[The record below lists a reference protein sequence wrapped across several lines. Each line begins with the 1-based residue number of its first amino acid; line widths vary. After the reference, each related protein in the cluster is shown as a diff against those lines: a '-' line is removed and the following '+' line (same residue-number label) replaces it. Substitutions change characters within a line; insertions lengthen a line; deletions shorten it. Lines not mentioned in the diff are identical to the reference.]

1 MSAKTVALTLVSFL
15 FAGALF
21 ARAAGLSAREHLLV
35 DYANA
40 HRNEAETLLGRL
52 VEINSGTENLA
63 GVRRV
68 GKVLET
74 EFRALGFATRWV
86 DGRTFGRA
94 GHLIAE
100 RAGHGAA
107 TKALL
112 IGHLDTV
119 FSSDSPFQHFE
130 RLPGNRVRGPGV
142 IDMKGGDVVMLY
154 ALKALEA
161 AGELDRLHVIVVL
174 SGDEEDAGDPVEL
187 ARRDLVDAG
196 KGASFALGFEDG
208 DGDPTTAVI
217 ARRGSTSWRLT
228 IAGNPAHSSQI
239 FQPEVGAG
247 AIFEA
252 SRILDG
258 FYQCLS
264 VVPDLTFS
272 PGVMVGGT
280 DVDLNSDGTR
290 GSAFGKSNVVAG
302 KAIVVGDLRA
312 LSPEQLENAEGT
324 MQAVVSDH
332 LPETNAVLSFFERYP
347 PMAPTE
353 GNRRLLRRL
362 DEVSRDLGLG
372 PVTAV
377 NPRNA
382 GAADVSFIASEVPMV
397 LDGLGL
403 MGSGGHTDQE
413 TADLSTLPTQTAK
426 AAVLLDRMARRSGA
440 GRKQDGEE

>member
-1 MSAKTVALTLVSFL
+1 MSAKAVVLTWVLSFL
-15 FAGALF
+15 CAAPF
-21 ARAAGLSAREHLLV
+21 ARAAELSATERMLVEYSDARREEAVALL
-35 DYANA
+35 
-40 HRNEAETLLGRL
+40 RRL
-52 VEINSGTENLA
+52 VEINSGTQNFS

-68 GKVLET
+68 GKILEA
-74 EFRALGFATRWV
+74 EFRSLGFATRWV
-86 DGRTFGRA
+86 DGSSFNRA

-100 RAGHGAA
+100 RAGRNAA
-107 TKALL
+107 LKVLL

-130 RLPGNRVRGPGV
+130 RLSGNHARGPGV

-161 AGELDRLHVIVVL
+161 AGELDRMHVIVVL
-174 SGDEEDAGDPVEL
+174 SGDEEDAGAPVEL
-187 ARRDLVDAG
+187 ARRDLIEAG

-217 ARRGSTSWRLT
+217 ARRGSTTWRLSVT
-228 IAGNPAHSSQI
+228 GNPAHSSQI
-239 FQPEVGAG
+239 FQPGVGAG

-252 SRILDG
+252 SRILSG
-258 FYQCLS
+258 FYRRLS
-264 VVPDLTFS
+264 TTPDLTFS
-272 PGVMVGGT
+272 PGVVLGGT
-280 DVDLNSDGTR
+280 EIAFNAADSRGT
-290 GSAFGKSNVVAG
+290 AFGKSNVVAG
-302 KAIVVGDLRA
+302 KTVVEGDLRA
-312 LSPEQLENAEGT
+312 LSPRQLEDSEAT
-324 MQAVVSDH
+324 MRDVVADH
-332 LPETNAVLSFFERYP
+332 LPNTGASLTFLEGYP

-353 GNRRLLRRL
+353 GNRLLLKRL
-362 DEVSRDLGLG
+362 DEVGRDLGLG

-403 MGSGGHTDQE
+403 MGSGGHTVEE

-426 AAVLLDRMARRSGA
+426 AAVLLDRLAREA
-440 GRKQDGEE
+440 GKRQ